1 MFLEKILAVKRE
13 EIKID
18 QQREPLKNLEEKIM
32 NLPSTRSLSQALQ
45 KERKIS
51 LIAEVKK
58 ASPSKG
64 VIRADFQPVQIAQIY
79 ESSGANALSVLT
91 DQEFFQGSLTYLEEI
106 KKVVGLPLLRKD
118 FILDEYQVYQARA
131 YGADAILLIAAALEK
146 SRLEELLALASQL
159 QLECL
164 VEVHDQQ
171 ELELVLE
178 TRTQIIGIN
187 NRNLHTFQTDLQT
200 TRELVNLIPQEK
212 IVVSESGIN
221 SREEVESL
229 AKAGVKA
236 VLVGESLMRSLD
248 IASKVQ
254 ELMGDAR

>member
-18 QQREPLKNLEEKIM
+18 QQKEPLKNLEEKIID
-32 NLPSTRSLSQALQ
+32 LPSTRSLSQALQ
-45 KERKIS
+45 KEKKIS

-64 VIRADFQPVQIAQIY
+64 VIRVDFQPVQIAQIY
-79 ESSGANALSVLT
+79 ASSGANALSVLT

-106 KKVVGLPLLRKD
+106 KKVVDLPLLRKD

-146 SRLEELLALASQL
+146 NRLEELLNLASQL
-159 QLECL
+159 QLDCL

-178 TRTQIIGIN
+178 TKAQIIGIN

-200 TRELVNLIPQEK
+200 TRELVNLIPKEK

-236 VLVGESLMRSLD
+236 VLVGESLMRSPD
-248 IASKVQ
+248 IASKVR
-254 ELMGDAR
+254 ELMGDFK